1 MAAIGRG
8 MAGICDELDG
18 MTSGGII
25 FRPVEKGKSRRAT
38 RASANTTHCAARLGF
53 APFVTAQA
61 GLFKFCR
68 CEWRLIYIK
77 HELVSPPNTAQRWA
91 VRLVHGK
98 NFSQSVF
105 RKIVI
110 NYLAES

>member
-25 FRPVEKGKSRRAT
+25 FRPVEKEKSRQAT
-38 RASANTTHCAARLGF
+38 RASANTTYCAARLGF
-53 APFVTAQA
+53 APLVAAQA

-77 HELVSPPNTAQRWA
+77 HEMVCIP
-91 VRLVHGK
+91 V
-98 NFSQSVF
+98 
-105 RKIVI
+105 
-110 NYLAES
+110 